1 LVTIKNIFVI
11 ISSKTIN
18 MNFTDKIVV
27 ITGAAGGIGT
37 VLATRF
43 LSEGAKICAV
53 DTTDQALGGI
63 KIKFRK

>member
-1 LVTIKNIFVI
+1 
-11 ISSKTIN
+11 